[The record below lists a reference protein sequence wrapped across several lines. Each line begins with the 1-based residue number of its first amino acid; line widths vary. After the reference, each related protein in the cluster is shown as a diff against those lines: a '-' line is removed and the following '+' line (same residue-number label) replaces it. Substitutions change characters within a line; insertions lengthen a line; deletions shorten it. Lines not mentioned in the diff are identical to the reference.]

1 MKIKGYEIALTE
13 EQLDDIINNQ
23 MIDIE
28 LISKEFPGY
37 QNLSEGD
44 KKAL

>member
-28 LISKEFPGY
+28 LINKEFPGY

-44 KKAL
+44 KKA